1 MSRLCVQ
8 ALCSSARHE
17 RSIRAMAARH
27 TRELLRTWLGAARRF
42 ARNRRVSAAHRTMAL
57 AGLLRAVWQQWRIAG
72 TAAGRRLLLEE
83 AASLQVRGGEG
94 HEEHEGGIGGRERV
108 LGA

>member
-1 MSRLCVQ
+1 
-8 ALCSSARHE
+8 
-17 RSIRAMAARH
+17 MAARH